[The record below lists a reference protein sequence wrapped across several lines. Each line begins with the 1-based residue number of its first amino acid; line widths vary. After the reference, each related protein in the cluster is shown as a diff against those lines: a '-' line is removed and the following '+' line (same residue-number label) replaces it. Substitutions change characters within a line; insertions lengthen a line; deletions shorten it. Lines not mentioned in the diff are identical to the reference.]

1 MGSLTIALSVV
12 AVLLAIGYSEASG
25 SCPVPSKVHSCS
37 PKCKENYE
45 CSNGKLCC
53 RNGCNEKSCAEP
65 VGGSQGA
72 GGNKYGGMCNYECC
86 NGKLCCR
93 NGCNEKSCAEP
104 VGGSQGAGGNKY
116 GAVGEVAST
125 MPFSFTVPE
134 RASSKAPLGREAVGD
149 GPLRPRLATLLAG
162 GNKYGAG
169 TNSGIYCNNQK
180 CSPQEVCKMD
190 PNTKRMRCV
199 RS

>member
-1 MGSLTIALSVV
+1 MGSLTTALSVF

-25 SCPVPSKVHSCS
+25 SCPVPSKVYSCS

-72 GGNKYGGMCNYECC
+72 GGNKYG
-86 NGKLCCR
+86 
-93 NGCNEKSCAEP
+93 A
-104 VGGSQGAGGNKY
+104 GS
-116 GAVGEVAST
+116 
-125 MPFSFTVPE
+125 
-134 RASSKAPLGREAVGD
+134 
-149 GPLRPRLATLLAG
+149 
-162 GNKYGAG
+162 
-169 TNSGIYCNNQK
+169 NSGIYCNNQK

-190 PNTKRMRCV
+190 PSTKRMRCV